1 MRIASELLSVRMS
14 GSVRV
19 ELRNTWRNMI
29 RGVLAPITFAD
40 STNASDLTRTVSAR
54 ITRKYCGMNTTVIEI
69 AAARMP
75 PHRLDCPPLITIAA
89 TIASSRLGKA

>member
-1 MRIASELLSVRMS
+1 MKIS

-19 ELRNTWRNMI
+19 ALRSTCRIMM
-29 RGVLAPITFAD
+29 RQCRAPITFAD
-40 STNASDLTRTVSAR
+40 STNASALIRTVSAR

-75 PHRLDCPPLITIAA
+75 PHRLDWPPLITIAM
-89 TIASSRLGKA
+89 TIASSSDGKA